1 MCWNSYISYIT
12 ILSMIYNRLS
22 SISFKSLIIVVSK
35 SLSPA
40 AEFAKVSALV
50 WSSISIH
57 AFSRRGKIVFWF
69 KWFQGRVG

>member
-1 MCWNSYISYIT
+1 MTS
-12 ILSMIYNRLS
+12 NRLS

-40 AEFAKVSALV
+40 AKFAKISALV
-50 WSSISIH
+50 WSTISVH

-69 KWFQGRVG
+69 EWL